1 MFLFASQL
9 NQSNPVKIDSSY
21 SRYLP
26 ERRFGLSLPAVLLT
40 ALFAV
45 VFYGGIGALFALYF

>member
-1 MFLFASQL
+1 M
-9 NQSNPVKIDSSY
+9 KIDSSY
-21 SRYLP
+21 TRYLP
-26 ERRFGLSLPAVLLT
+26 ERRFGLSLPAILLT